1 MRGISTVIATI
12 LLLVM
17 IVVITAG
24 VFYFFRGTLT
34 TATTKGQES
43 LTGAITETEVQAKV
57 KISNYA
63 IVTAQGINGST
74 KDVIRLTVVNSL
86 QDKDV
91 TVKRIDIPDLNYI
104 NPTIINCSNYTT
116 GLGSVDVPAGSYKDI
131 CINETTTVDNLKNK
145 KVILYVTID
154 NKAYTLTEYLS

>member
-57 KISNYA
+57 KIVSYYNNS
-63 IVTAQGINGST
+63 GNLS
-74 KDVIRLTVVNSL
+74 LTISNSL
-86 QDKDV
+86 DDKINVTRVDV
-91 TVKRIDIPDLNYI
+91 DGESYTIGQEI
-104 NPTIINCSNYTT
+104 NA
-116 GLGSVDVPAGSYKDI
+116 GSVGDI
-131 CINETTTVDNLKNK
+131 NTGYNYSLVKPGET
-145 KVILYVTID
+145 KVIVYFTYN
-154 NKAYTLTEYLS
+154 NKNYYIEQILS